1 MRRTVRL
8 AIPLVAAAFLSFP
21 LWAQPD
27 LNAEYK
33 PTNKPPEPQLT
44 CNSASSSHSKKHQAD
59 RPLAETNTRFER
71 INALFAP
78 IIQVGGALA
87 PAYTNVPQRVSV
99 NGKSSSFRVNAQPN
113 LSFTLDVFEPDFMA
127 PIKLFR
133 FDQVKSKREYTT
145 GRWANCS
152 GAPDLYVQF
161 SCAGFVPDPGLPIA
175 VTKSSAT
182 TRQITI
188 SSPLPPGE
196 YAIEVGRLVFP
207 FGVD

>member
-1 MRRTVRL
+1 MRTIARL
-8 AIPLVAAAFLSFP
+8 SVPLLATAAFTFP
-21 LWAQPD
+21 LFAQPD
-27 LNAEYK
+27 LNGEYK

-44 CNSASSSHSKKHQAD
+44 CNSPSSQSKKHKAD
-59 RPLAETNTRFER
+59 RPLAETNSRFER

-99 NGKSSSFRVNAQPN
+99 NGKSASFRVNAQPN
-113 LSFTLDVFEPDFMA
+113 LGFTLDVFEAHFMA

-133 FDQVKSKREYTT
+133 FEQVKSKREYTT

-161 SCAGFVPDPGLPIA
+161 SCEGFVPDPGLPIT
-175 VTKSSAT
+175 VTKTADT

-196 YAIEVGRLVFP
+196 YAIEVGRIVYP